1 MIKEPSWL
9 PRSQLNFQLQE
20 IGDIWHRFYRD
31 VDTEVYTDASD
42 MPLFCVLTWIM
53 KE

>member
-9 PRSQLNFQLQE
+9 PRSQLQE

-42 MPLFCVLTWIM
+42 MPLFCVLTCIM